1 MTIVNGVANGAASA
15 NGSRIEEAA
24 HDGYFTS
31 AVSVHHKV
39 SLDEGLSL
47 DKECSDFFR
56 HVTSSADSAL
66 QPLISKLISKD
77 RHRLLLMMPILLIQ
91 LVCHCEVER
100 IRQPERQRGT
110 F

>member
-1 MTIVNGVANGAASA
+1 MTIVNGVVNGVANGAASA

-24 HDGYFTS
+24 HDGHFTC

-47 DKECSDFFR
+47 DKECSNFFSACHVISRFGTSAPDFQ
-56 HVTSSADSAL
+56 AD
-66 QPLISKLISKD
+66 
-77 RHRLLLMMPILLIQ
+77 
-91 LVCHCEVER
+91 
-100 IRQPERQRGT
+100 